1 MAVLAHRTH
10 PMSATRKI
18 LVVEDDAS
26 LRDWWCGSLDDMGY
40 SVLSAGS
47 AAEALVIARQA
58 QAPFDLA
65 VLDLGLPPHPNDPT
79 EGLELLRLL
88 ILERPSLK
96 VVVLTGQDEPAVAL
110 TAIGLGAF
118 DFLNKPASSQ
128 RLREALARAVLF
140 LKAEKQLSTDGQARM
155 TLTAP
160 IAEGVREFG
169 EAAQEKLVR
178 SVLADSQFNVA
189 QAARK
194 LGLTREH
201 LYYFMKKFGIERAAS

>member
-1 MAVLAHRTH
+1 MDARLAVLF
-10 PMSATRKI
+10 
-18 LVVEDDAS
+18 VEDDAS
-26 LRDWWCGSLDDMGY
+26 LRDWWSGSLDDMGY
-40 SVLSAGS
+40 AVQSAS
-47 AAEALVIARQA
+47 SPVEALTLARRA
-58 QAPFDLA
+58 DFVFELA
-65 VLDLGLPPHPNDPT
+65 VLDLGLPPHPNEPT
-79 EGLELLRLL
+79 AGLELLRMLL
-88 ILERPSLK
+88 LERPALK
-96 VVVLTGQDEPAVAL
+96 AIVLTGQDEPSVAL

-140 LKAEKQLSTDGQARM
+140 LQAEKQLSTDGQARM

-160 IAEGVREFG
+160 ISEGVREFG

-194 LGLTREH
+194 LGVSREH
-201 LYYFMKKFGIERAAS
+201 LYYFMKKFGIERAAG

>member
-1 MAVLAHRTH
+1 MEGRSTVLF
-10 PMSATRKI
+10 
-18 LVVEDDAS
+18 VEDDPS
-26 LRDWWCGSLDDMGY
+26 LRDWWCGSLQDIGY
-40 SVLSAGS
+40 EVLSGGA

-58 QAPFDLA
+58 HAPFDLA

-96 VVVLTGQDEPAVAL
+96 VIVLTGQDEPAVAL

-118 DFLNKPASSQ
+118 DFLNKPASIQ
-128 RLREALARAVLF
+128 RVKEALARAVLF
-140 LKAEKQLSTDGQARM
+140 LQAEKQLNTDGQARM

-160 IAEGVREFG
+160 MGEGVREFG

-178 SVLADSQFNVA
+178 SVLADTQFNVA
-189 QAARK
+189 QASRK

-201 LYYFMKKFGIERAAS
+201 LYYFMKKFGIERAPS

>member
-1 MAVLAHRTH
+1 MDARLAVLF
-10 PMSATRKI
+10 
-18 LVVEDDAS
+18 VEDDAS
-26 LRDWWCGSLDDMGY
+26 LRDWWSGSLDDMGY
-40 SVLSAGS
+40 AVQSAS
-47 AAEALVIARQA
+47 SLVEALTLARRA
-58 QAPFDLA
+58 DFVFELA
-65 VLDLGLPPHPNDPT
+65 VLDLGLPPHPNEPT
-79 EGLELLRLL
+79 AGLELLRMLL
-88 ILERPSLK
+88 LERPALK
-96 VVVLTGQDEPAVAL
+96 AIVLTGQDEPSVAL

-140 LKAEKQLSTDGQARM
+140 LQAEKQLSTDGQARM

-160 IAEGVREFG
+160 ISEGVREFG

-194 LGLTREH
+194 LGVSREH
-201 LYYFMKKFGIERAAS
+201 LYYFMKKFGIERAAG

>member
-1 MAVLAHRTH
+1 MSDKRTV
-10 PMSATRKI
+10 

-26 LRDWWCGSLDDMGY
+26 LRDWWGGLLEDMGY
-40 SVLSAGS
+40 QVLSAGS
-47 AAEALVIARQA
+47 APRALGLARQS
-58 QAPFDLA
+58 PVPVELA
-65 VLDLGLPPHPNDPT
+65 LLDLGLPPHPNEPT

-88 ILERPSLK
+88 ILEQPSLK
-96 VVVLTGQDEPAVAL
+96 VVVLTGQDEPSVAL

-128 RLREALARAVLF
+128 RLREALGRAVLF
-140 LKAEKQLSTDGQARM
+140 LQAEKQLSTDGQARM

-160 IAEGVREFG
+160 IGEGVREFG
-169 EAAQEKLVR
+169 EAAQERLVR
-178 SVLADSQFNVA
+178 SVLAESQFNVA

-201 LYYFMKKFGIERAAS
+201 LYYFMKKFGIERASP

>member
-1 MAVLAHRTH
+1 MKVCC
-10 PMSATRKI
+10 SV
-18 LVVEDDAS
+18 LVVEDDPS
-26 LRDWWCGSLDDMGY
+26 LRDLWCGSLEDMGY
-40 SVLSAGS
+40 AVLSAGS
-47 AAEALVIARQA
+47 PVEALAIARQA
-58 QAPFDLA
+58 QSPFDLA
-65 VLDLGLPPHPNDPT
+65 VLDLGLPPHPNEPT
-79 EGLELLRLL
+79 AGLELLRLR

-96 VVVLTGQDEPAVAL
+96 VVVLTGQDEPSVAL

-128 RLREALARAVLF
+128 RVKEALARAVLF
-140 LKAEKQLSTDGQARM
+140 LQAEKQLSTDGHARV

-169 EAAQEKLVR
+169 EAAQERLVR
-178 SVLADSQFNVA
+178 SVLAESQFNVA

-201 LYYFMKKFGIERAAS
+201 LYYFMKKFGIERAPP

>member
-1 MAVLAHRTH
+1 M
-10 PMSATRKI
+10 I
-18 LVVEDDAS
+18 EDDDS
-26 LRDWWCGSLDDMGY
+26 LRDWWCGSIEDMGY
-40 SVLSAGS
+40 EVQSAGS
-47 AAEALVIARQA
+47 PADALALVRHEQSS
-58 QAPFDLA
+58 FDLA
-65 VLDLGLPPHPNDPT
+65 VLDLGLPPYPSEPKA
-79 EGLELLRLL
+79 GLELLRLL
-88 ILERPSLK
+88 ILERPSIK

-140 LKAEKQLSTDGQARM
+140 LQAEKQLSTDGQARM

-160 IAEGVREFG
+160 IGEGVREFG

-178 SVLADSQFNVA
+178 SVLADTQFNVA
-189 QAARK
+189 QASRK

-201 LYYFMKKFGIERAAS
+201 LYYFMKKFGIERAPL